1 MVELVYIGYVIK
13 LALSD
18 LCYACISSSTRD
30 YIYSSD
36 HTYYT
41 HNVHL
46 YVLCVIKKKY
56 AYNISGS
63 HGMPGR

>member
-1 MVELVYIGYVIK
+1 MISGLRFAIGLSLLEHMQRSIFIAIGMCVCNDVYV
-13 LALSD
+13 
-18 LCYACISSSTRD
+18 R
-30 YIYSSD
+30 
-36 HTYYT
+36 
-41 HNVHL
+41 L

>member
-1 MVELVYIGYVIK
+1 MINYVIVVSAKVVELVYIDYVIK

-46 YVLCVIKKKY
+46 CVLLIE
-56 AYNISGS
+56 I
-63 HGMPGR
+63 